1 MRKQE
6 SNFKKKKKRVT
17 VLHMLRNTQPGF
29 PAGLVIKNPS
39 ANARDMSLIPGLGRF
54 PHAGEQAS
62 PYTTITESSL

>member
-1 MRKQE
+1 
-6 SNFKKKKKRVT
+6 
-17 VLHMLRNTQPGF
+17 MLRNTQPGF